1 MVQLCSGFLL
11 YGKYLKPV
19 VNYCRS
25 RKLTSSKFVRLED
38 AMLDSILSKYN
49 VISDEQ
55 QLVQLR
61 AELMSIGEKERIL
74 RERSADREAYRYL
87 LDAHRS
93 IENASLF
100 RDQGSNMFPQG
111 MSKEGQLAA

>member
-1 MVQLCSGFLL
+1 
-11 YGKYLKPV
+11 
-19 VNYCRS
+19 
-25 RKLTSSKFVRLED
+25 
-38 AMLDSILSKYN
+38 MLDLIISEYN

-55 QLVQLR
+55 RLVQLR
-61 AELMSIGEKERIL
+61 AELVSIGEKERIL

-111 MSKEGQLAA
+111 RSTEGQLAA